1 MPKDNPTNSARP
13 DWPAVGYEEHPW
25 HIEDT
30 FSLSNSKRATMRGPY
45 KAAVPARISAL
56 TPDLSSSTIAACE
69 DAATAIARFDAT
81 YAVVNPPLASVLLR
95 TESVASSQIEN
106 LSASAKQLA
115 LAELGA
121 AKSQNAQL
129 VYANVKAMRAAVE
142 LAENLDGP
150 AIIEMQR
157 VLLQESNPRIVGAW
171 RSQQVWIGSSA
182 LSPHTALFVPPH
194 HARIQELI
202 DDLALFMRR
211 TDLPQIAQ
219 IAIAHAQFETIHPFE
234 DGNGR
239 TGRAIVQAMLRAS
252 GLADQ
257 STVPLSAGILGRQSE
272 YFAALDKFH
281 DGNVQPIIDVF
292 VNATFAAIDN
302 GKALNDQL
310 EQLLSG
316 WQSALKAR
324 RDSTAHKLL
333 ALLPGLPVVNI
344 PALVQMLDVTDMT
357 AMAAVDKLVE
367 VGALRASSQ
376 SSRNRTWQSDA
387 VLEALDEFAA
397 RSLRKRI

>member
-1 MPKDNPTNSARP
+1 
-13 DWPAVGYEEHPW
+13 
-25 HIEDT
+25 
-30 FSLSNSKRATMRGPY
+30 MRGPY

-56 TPDLSSSTIAACE
+56 TPNLSSSTIAACE

-182 LSPHTALFVPPH
+182 LSPHTAIFVPPH
-194 HARIQELI
+194 HSRIQELI

-272 YFAALDKFH
+272 YFAALDAFH
-281 DGNVQPIIDVF
+281 DGNVLSIIDVF
-292 VNATFAAIDN
+292 VNATFAAIAN

-324 RDSTAHKLL
+324 RDSTAHRLL

-344 PALVQMLDVTDMT
+344 PALAQMLDVTDMT
-357 AMAAVDKLVE
+357 AMAAVNKLVE
-367 VGALRASSQ
+367 IGALRASSQ

-397 RSLRKRI
+397 RSMRKRI